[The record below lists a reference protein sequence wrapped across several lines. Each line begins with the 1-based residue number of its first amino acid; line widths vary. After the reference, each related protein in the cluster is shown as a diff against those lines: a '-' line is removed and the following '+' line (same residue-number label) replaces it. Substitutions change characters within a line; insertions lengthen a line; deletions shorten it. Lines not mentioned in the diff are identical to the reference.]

1 MKKQKPKQTQ
11 QNPKKRFVIDKS
23 RTPQIHATVTKVLE
37 DANTKELGREV
48 TFADLTGHALAK
60 LTASDLD
67 ELKAKSLSDMDK
79 IQLEL
84 KKYND
89 DNNSSLSLGQFLVK
103 RLEL

>member
-1 MKKQKPKQTQ
+1 MKKQKTSKPR
-11 QNPKKRFVIDKS
+11 KRFVIDEK
-23 RTPQIHATVTKVLE
+23 RTPQIHAMVTKVLE
-37 DANTKELGREV
+37 EANTKELGREI

-60 LTASDLD
+60 LNPNDLD
-67 ELKAKSLSDMDK
+67 ELKTKSLTDMDK

-89 DNNSSLSLGQFLVK
+89 DNNSNLSLGQFLVK